1 MSGLIEHHENY
12 IDPEIYDDA
21 YSWYTVDIPFYVE
34 RARQARGPVLE
45 VACGTGRILI
55 PTMQAG
61 VDIDGFDLHP
71 GMLEVL
77 RRKAR
82 LQSLEPRIVQADMR
96 DFTMPRR
103 YRLITIPFRA
113 FMHLVEAR
121 DQLRALRCIREHLE
135 PGGSLLFNVFHPDL
149 AALGNPEGSA
159 VHGDRTIVD
168 PETGVTRVLHMVSI
182 DVDRAR
188 QVNHV
193 ERELHVLDSSGAVLA
208 RNPHRFEMRWLFK
221 AEMELLLDKAGFNRW
236 DVRGGFDDRPF
247 DRDSDEMVWTAW
259 KD

>member
-1 MSGLIEHHENY
+1 MTEPAETFDDYLH
-12 IDPEIYDDA
+12 PELYDAA
-21 YSWYTVDIPFYVE
+21 YSWYTVDIPFYVD
-34 RARQARGPVLE
+34 RARQTRGPVLE
-45 VACGTGRILI
+45 VACGTGRVLI

-82 LQSLEPRIVQADMR
+82 ALGLEPRVGLADMR

-113 FMHLVEAR
+113 FMHLLLTV
-121 DQLRALRCIREHLE
+121 DQLRTLRCIREHLE
-135 PGGSLLFNVFHPDL
+135 PGGALIFNVFHPNLEAL
-149 AALGNPEGSA
+149 ANPVVSA

-168 PETGVTRVLHMVSI
+168 PETGVTRVLHVVSI
-182 DVDRAR
+182 DVDRAH
-188 QVNHV
+188 QVNRI
-193 ERELHVLDSSGAVLA
+193 ERELQVLDPTGAILE
-208 RNPHRFEMRWLFK
+208 RNFHRFAMRWFFK
-221 AEMELLLDKAGFNRW
+221 AEIELLLDRVGFQRW